1 MKIKNI
7 TNKRIKKS
15 VKDWSRAI
23 RMEKRNQHK
32 VKFIT
37 RSFGWN
43 KSRIYLMKFTS
54 KQQLEVRQ

>member
-1 MKIKNI
+1 MKVRNI
-7 TNKRIKKS
+7 TNKQIKKS

-23 RMEKRNQHK
+23 RMEKRNRYK
-32 VKFIT
+32 VKFIK

-54 KQQLEVRQ
+54 KQQLEVKQ